1 MTNSINAIKCNVR
14 DKLGGILLHNKLK
27 KHTKIVVALMT
38 TDDIYKSI
46 KNTDLKPAKDGVAIY
61 ARVANN
67 QDGDLT
73 KQIITL
79 ENEIKRVGDMSYS
92 LYSEAASGISRN
104 KNERSE
110 LYRLIDDV
118 KLGLIKR
125 VYIKSRDRFARDW
138 SFEREIANELNKC
151 GVEIIEVL

>member
-125 VYIKSRDRFARDW
+125 VYIKARDRFVRDW

-151 GVEIIEVL
+151 GVELIEVL

>member
-1 MTNSINAIKCNVR
+1 M
-14 DKLGGILLHNKLK
+14 GGILLRNKLK
-27 KHTKIVVALMT
+27 IHTKIVVTLMT

-46 KNTDLKPAKDGVAIY
+46 KNTDLKPAKGGVAIY

-73 KQIITL
+73 RQIITL
-79 ENEIKRVGDMSYS
+79 ENEINRVGDMSYS
-92 LYSEAASGISRN
+92 LYSEVASGISLS

-110 LYRLIDDV
+110 LYRLIEDV

-125 VYIKSRDRFARDW
+125 VYIKSRNRLARDL
-138 SFEREIANELNKC
+138 SLEREIVNELNKC
-151 GVEIIEVL
+151 GVE

>member
-46 KNTDLKPAKDGVAIY
+46 KNTDLKPVKDGVAIY

-73 KQIITL
+73 RQIFAL

-92 LYSEAASGISRN
+92 LYSEVASGISRS

-110 LYRLIDDV
+110 LYRLIEDV

>member
-38 TDDIYKSI
+38 TDDIYKPI

-125 VYIKSRDRFARDW
+125 VYIKSRDRFVRDW

>member
-1 MTNSINAIKCNVR
+1 MTNSINGIKCNIR

-38 TDDIYKSI
+38 MDDIYKSI

-125 VYIKSRDRFARDW
+125 VYIKSRDRFVRDW

>member
-61 ARVANN
+61 ASVANN

-125 VYIKSRDRFARDW
+125 VYIKSRDRFVRDW

>member
-1 MTNSINAIKCNVR
+1 MTNSINGIKCNVR

-38 TDDIYKSI
+38 MDDIYKSI
-46 KNTDLKPAKDGVAIY
+46 KNTDLKPTKGGVAIY

-73 KQIITL
+73 KQIITI

>member
-125 VYIKSRDRFARDW
+125 VYIKSRDRFVRDW

>member
-1 MTNSINAIKCNVR
+1 MTNSINAIKYNVS
-14 DKLGGILLHNKLK
+14 DKLGGILSRNKLK
-27 KHTKIVVALMT
+27 KHTKIVATLMT
-38 TDDIYKSI
+38 TDDVYKSM
-46 KNTDLKPAKDGVAIY
+46 KNTDLKPAKGRVAIY

-92 LYSEAASGISRN
+92 LYSEVASGISHS
-104 KNERSE
+104 KNERSK
-110 LYRLIDDV
+110 LYRLIYDV

-125 VYIKSRDRFARDW
+125 VYIKSRDRFARDF
-138 SFEREIANELNKC
+138 SLEREIANELNKC
-151 GVEIIEVL
+151 GVEIIELL

>member
-125 VYIKSRDRFARDW
+125 VYIKSRDRFVRDW

-151 GVEIIEVL
+151 GVELIEVL

>member
-1 MTNSINAIKCNVR
+1 MTNSINAIKCNAR
-14 DKLGGILLHNKLK
+14 DKLGGLLLRNKLK
-27 KHTKIVVALMT
+27 KHAKIVATLMT
-38 TDDIYKSI
+38 TDDIYKSM
-46 KNTDLKPAKDGVAIY
+46 KNTDLKPAKGGMAIY

-73 KQIITL
+73 RQIITL

-92 LYSEAASGISRN
+92 LYSEVASGISRS
-104 KNERSE
+104 KNDRSE

-138 SFEREIANELNKC
+138 CLEREIANELNKC